1 MNTVITANADMQRW
15 VDDAAAYPRA
25 VPARLRMLVDSG
37 FTNAAGGT
45 YFAAPSPDLL
55 SRMPAA
61 ELEAFANRVSLD
73 TLKPAQRLA
82 KGSEPWAYECVA
94 MGIAFG
100 ELVLALSD
108 GFVSVVLDLDEERS
122 SCVLRFTSE
131 QWHPPHPDE
140 VAWLEMSRA

>member
-25 VPARLRMLVDSG
+25 VPARLRMLLDSG
-37 FTNAAGGT
+37 LANAAGGT
-45 YFAAPSPDLL
+45 YFQTPSPDLL

-73 TLKPAQRLA
+73 SLKPAQRLA
-82 KGSEPWAYECVA
+82 KGSDAWAYECVA

-100 ELVLALSD
+100 ELVLALSA